1 MRRWENDSPCV
12 QGKEYTMSRTRKV
25 TIVGAG
31 NVGASFA
38 YALMQSGDAEEIVL
52 TDASEKFARGQ
63 ALDLAQGKAFV
74 PEVDIHVGTDAD
86 FADSDLIVITA
97 GAKQAPGET
106 RLDLLRRNAGIISD
120 ITRRVAASGS
130 NGVMMLV
137 SNPVDILTKI
147 AADVSDWPRE
157 RVIGSGTVLDTAR
170 FRHALAACAG
180 IDARNV
186 HGYILG
192 EHGDSEFAAWSLTT
206 IAGQPPLAF
215 CSSCPNC
222 EGCVTQDDIRESILK
237 RVRDSAYEIISD
249 KGSTYYAIG
258 LAMCRIAKAILRDER
273 AVLPVSVSLDGEYGL
288 SDVALSVPCV
298 VGRSGVRR
306 ILNAQLS
313 EDEQKALAAS
323 GARLRSAITEIRG
336 TSCHRWWRLL
346 GKPRCNPQEC

>member
-1 MRRWENDSPCV
+1 
-12 QGKEYTMSRTRKV
+12 MSQTRKV
-25 TIVGAG
+25 TVVGAG

-52 TDASEKFARGQ
+52 TDASERFARGQ
-63 ALDLAQGKAFV
+63 ALDLAQGAAFV
-74 PEVDIHVGTDAD
+74 PEVNVRVGTDAD
-86 FADSDLIVITA
+86 FADSDLIVVTA

-106 RLDLLRRNAGIISD
+106 RIDLLRRNAALVAD
-120 ITRRVAASGS
+120 LTRRIAASRS
-130 NGVMMLV
+130 RGVLMLV

-147 AADVSDWPRE
+147 AADVSGWPRT

-222 EGCVTQDDIRESILK
+222 VGHAAPAEIRASILR
-237 RVRDSAYEIISD
+237 RVRDSAYEIIAD

-258 LAMCRIAKAILRDER
+258 LAMCRIARAILRDER
-273 AVLPVSVSLDGEYGL
+273 AVLPVSVSLNGEYGI

-298 VGRSGVRR
+298 IGRGGVRR
-306 ILNAQLS
+306 ILDARLS
-313 EDEQKALAAS
+313 EDEQRALVAS
-323 GARLRSAITEIRG
+323 GERLRAARGEIG
-336 TSCHRWWRLL
+336 L
-346 GKPRCNPQEC
+346 G

>member
-1 MRRWENDSPCV
+1 MN
-12 QGKEYTMSRTRKV
+12 KTRKV

-38 YALMQSGDAEEIVL
+38 YALMQAGDAEEIAL
-52 TDASEKFARGQ
+52 MDASEKFAHGQ
-63 ALDLAQGKAFV
+63 VLDLAQGKAFV

-86 FADSDLIVITA
+86 FTDSDLIVITA

-106 RLDLLRRNAGIISD
+106 RIDLLRRNAGIIAD
-120 ITRRVAASGS
+120 LARKIAASGA

-147 AADVSDWPRE
+147 AADVSGWPRE

-206 IAGQPPLAF
+206 IAGQSPLAF

-222 EGCVTQDDIRESILK
+222 EKLTSHADIQNSILQ
-237 RVRDSAYEIISD
+237 RVRDSAYEIITD

-258 LAMCRIAKAILRDER
+258 LAMCRIAKAILRDEH
-273 AVLPVSVSLDGEYGL
+273 AVLPVSVTLNGEYGL
-288 SDVALSVPCV
+288 SGVALSVPCV
-298 VGRSGVRR
+298 VGRSGVQR
-306 ILNAQLS
+306 ILSAKLS
-313 EDEQKALAAS
+313 EDEQKALTVS
-323 GARLRSAITEIRG
+323 GERLRSALDEIKG
-336 TSCHRWWRLL
+336 SPSNH
-346 GKPRCNPQEC
+346 

>member
-1 MRRWENDSPCV
+1 MN
-12 QGKEYTMSRTRKV
+12 KTRKV

-52 TDASEKFARGQ
+52 MDASEKFARGQ
-63 ALDLAQGKAFV
+63 VLDLSQGKAFV

-106 RLDLLRRNAGIISD
+106 RIDLLRRNAGIISD
-120 ITRRVAASGS
+120 IVRKVAASGS
-130 NGVMMLV
+130 KGVMLLV

-147 AADVSDWPRE
+147 AADVSGWPRE

-206 IAGQPPLAF
+206 IAGQSPLAF
-215 CSSCPNC
+215 CTACPNC
-222 EGCVTQDDIRESILK
+222 EKVESSGEIQRNILQ
-237 RVRDSAYEIISD
+237 RVRDSAYEIIAD
-249 KGSTYYAIG
+249 KGSTYYAVG
-258 LAMCRIAKAILRDER
+258 LAVCRIAKAILRDEH
-273 AVLPVSVSLDGEYGL
+273 AVMPVSVELRGEYGL
-288 SDVALSVPCV
+288 EGVALSVPCV
-298 VGRSGVRR
+298 VGRGGVRR
-306 ILNAQLS
+306 ILDAKLA

-323 GARLRSAITEIRG
+323 GERLRSALAEVQG
-336 TSCHRWWRLL
+336 AS
-346 GKPRCNPQEC
+346 NA

>member
-1 MRRWENDSPCV
+1 MN
-12 QGKEYTMSRTRKV
+12 KTRKV

-52 TDASEKFARGQ
+52 MDASEKFARGQ
-63 ALDLAQGKAFV
+63 VLDLSQGKAFV

-97 GAKQAPGET
+97 GAKQSPGET
-106 RLDLLRRNAGIISD
+106 RIDLLRRNAGIISD
-120 ITRRVAASGS
+120 IVRKVAASGS
-130 NGVMMLV
+130 KGVMLLV

-147 AADVSDWPRE
+147 AADVSGWPRE

-206 IAGQPPLAF
+206 IAGQSPLAF
-215 CSSCPNC
+215 CTACPNC
-222 EGCVTQDDIRESILK
+222 EKGDSPGEIQRNILQ
-237 RVRDSAYEIISD
+237 RVRDSAYEIIAD
-249 KGSTYYAIG
+249 KGSTYYAVG
-258 LAMCRIAKAILRDER
+258 LAVCRIAKAILRDEH
-273 AVLPVSVSLDGEYGL
+273 AVMPVSVELRGEYGL
-288 SDVALSVPCV
+288 SGVALSVPCV
-298 VGRSGVRR
+298 VGRGGVRR
-306 ILNAQLS
+306 ILGAKLA
-313 EDEQKALAAS
+313 EDEQKALVAS
-323 GARLRSAITEIRG
+323 GERLRSALAEVQG
-336 TSCHRWWRLL
+336 A
-346 GKPRCNPQEC
+346 

>member
-1 MRRWENDSPCV
+1 MN
-12 QGKEYTMSRTRKV
+12 KTRKV

-52 TDASEKFARGQ
+52 MDASEKFARGQ
-63 ALDLAQGKAFV
+63 VLDLSQGKAFV

-97 GAKQAPGET
+97 GAKQSPGET
-106 RLDLLRRNAGIISD
+106 RIDLLRRNAGIISD
-120 ITRRVAASGS
+120 IVRKVAASGS
-130 NGVMMLV
+130 KGVMLLV

-147 AADVSDWPRE
+147 AADVSGWPRE

-206 IAGQPPLAF
+206 IAGQSPLAF
-215 CSSCPNC
+215 CTACPNC
-222 EGCVTQDDIRESILK
+222 EKGDPPGEIQRNILQ
-237 RVRDSAYEIISD
+237 RVRDSAYEIIAD
-249 KGSTYYAIG
+249 KGSTYYAVG
-258 LAMCRIAKAILRDER
+258 LAVCRIAKAILRDEH
-273 AVLPVSVSLDGEYGL
+273 AVMPVSVELRGEYGL
-288 SDVALSVPCV
+288 SGVALSVPCV
-298 VGRSGVRR
+298 VGRGGVRR
-306 ILNAQLS
+306 ILGAKLA
-313 EDEQKALAAS
+313 EDEQKALVAS
-323 GARLRSAITEIRG
+323 GERLRSALAEVQG
-336 TSCHRWWRLL
+336 A
-346 GKPRCNPQEC
+346 

>member
-1 MRRWENDSPCV
+1 MN
-12 QGKEYTMSRTRKV
+12 KTRKV

-52 TDASEKFARGQ
+52 MDASEKFVKGQ
-63 ALDLAQGKAFV
+63 VLDLSQGMAFV

-106 RLDLLRRNAGIISD
+106 RIDLLRRNAGIISG
-120 ITRRVAASGS
+120 IVHKIAASGS
-130 NGVMMLV
+130 KGVMLLV

-147 AADVSDWPRE
+147 AADVSGWPRE
-157 RVIGSGTVLDTAR
+157 RVIGSGTVLDSAR

-206 IAGQPPLAF
+206 IAGQSPLAF
-215 CSSCPNC
+215 CTSCPNC
-222 EGCVTQDDIRESILK
+222 KEASSPEELQKRILQQ
-237 RVRDSAYEIISD
+237 VRDSAYEIIAD
-249 KGSTYYAIG
+249 KGSTYYAVG
-258 LAMCRIAKAILRDER
+258 LAVCRIAKAILRDEH
-273 AVLPVSVSLDGEYGL
+273 AVMPVSVDLRGEYGL
-288 SDVALSVPCV
+288 SGVALSVPCV
-298 VGRSGVRR
+298 VGRGGVQR
-306 ILNAQLS
+306 IINARLS

-323 GARLRSAITEIRG
+323 GERLHSALEEIKG
-336 TSCHRWWRLL
+336 TANGQFL
-346 GKPRCNPQEC
+346 